1 MEKVRVIVYGV
12 GAMGSG
18 MVRMMLDK
26 QWIEIVGAIGH
37 SKTKIG
43 KDLGEVAGVGRKL
56 GSVISDDSV
65 LSEVKADMVLH
76 ATSFPASDMEFQII
90 KAVKGKANVITL
102 TDSRLAYPWL
112 HWPQLARRIDEAAK
126 ENGVTVL
133 STGISPGFMG
143 DLVPIMFSGL
153 CIFVK
158 KVLVKIVSDLSAFG
172 IPVLNR
178 YGISTGLE
186 QWRKEFGR
194 KIVTP
199 ARPLS
204 DVADSL
210 FRFTLIDMIAD
221 ALGWQ
226 LDETSQ
232 VLEPLTAVRRKR
244 LPQELEIS
252 PGSVYGVNQ
261 ISCGI
266 KGGDAVITI
275 EVILGVGLEEEGLE
289 AAGIVTLE
297 GDQNISITIKNFDP
311 GAGSFARCVNAIPQ
325 VMGAP
330 AGLITNKDLP
340 VATALS

>member
-1 MEKVRVIVYGV
+1 
-12 GAMGSG
+12 
-18 MVRMMLDK
+18 
-26 QWIEIVGAIGH
+26 
-37 SKTKIG
+37 
-43 KDLGEVAGVGRKL
+43 
-56 GSVISDDSV
+56 
-65 LSEVKADMVLH
+65 
-76 ATSFPASDMEFQII
+76 
-90 KAVKGKANVITL
+90 
-102 TDSRLAYPWL
+102 
-112 HWPQLARRIDEAAK
+112 
-126 ENGVTVL
+126 
-133 STGISPGFMG
+133 
-143 DLVPIMFSGL
+143 
-153 CIFVK
+153 
-158 KVLVKIVSDLSAFG
+158 
-172 IPVLNR
+172 
-178 YGISTGLE
+178 
-186 QWRKEFGR
+186 
-194 KIVTP
+194 
-199 ARPLS
+199 
-204 DVADSL
+204 
-210 FRFTLIDMIAD
+210 MIAD

-252 PGSVYGVNQ
+252 SGSVYGVNQ